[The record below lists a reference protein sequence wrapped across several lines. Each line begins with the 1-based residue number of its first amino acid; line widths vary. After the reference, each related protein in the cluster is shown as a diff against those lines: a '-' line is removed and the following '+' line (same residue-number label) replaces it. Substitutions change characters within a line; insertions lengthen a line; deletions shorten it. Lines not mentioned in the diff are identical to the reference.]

1 MYCSADCKPG
11 AIREQVALNE
21 NYCEKT
27 MSSRGPQVEQ
37 SRMKL
42 LQGDITKLAVDAIVT
57 AANESLCGGGG
68 VDGAVHRAAG
78 PGLFEECRSIGI
90 CPEGEARITHG
101 YLLPAGRIIHTV
113 GPVWDGGGYDERET
127 LAKCYRESLRL
138 AAENG
143 VETIAFPFIATG
155 SYAFPKDEACEIAVS
170 TVSEWIA
177 GHSLPKTISF
187 CCFDDEDYA
196 LYQARLAA
204 TS

>member
-1 MYCSADCKPG
+1 MYDSVDCKPVV
-11 AIREQVALNE
+11 IRGQLALNE

-27 MSSRGPQVEQ
+27 MSSSGHQVEQ
-37 SRMKL
+37 SRIKL

-90 CPEGEARITHG
+90 CPEGEARVTHG
-101 YLLPAGRIIHTV
+101 YLLPARRIIHTV
-113 GPVWDGGGYDERET
+113 GPVWDGGGYGERET

-143 VETIAFPFIATG
+143 VESLAFPCIATG
-155 SYAFPKDEACEIAVS
+155 SYAFPKDQACDIAVS
-170 TVSEWIA
+170 TVSDWVA

-187 CCFDDEDYA
+187 CCFDDEDYT

-204 TS
+204 IS